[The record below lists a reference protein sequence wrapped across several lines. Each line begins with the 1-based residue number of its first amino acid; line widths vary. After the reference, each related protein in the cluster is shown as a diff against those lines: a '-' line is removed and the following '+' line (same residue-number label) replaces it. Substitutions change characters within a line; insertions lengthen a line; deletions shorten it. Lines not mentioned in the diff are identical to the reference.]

1 MRLRLSAAEAPSYA
15 YLFTHRG
22 SAGYSDLGDEY
33 VNVIDCSQLIIGF
46 LCIFTG
52 VSHADEMIY
61 LFPVRKSLFPH
72 TLPTIED
79 EQVSEAMTRMWVDFA
94 RTG

>member
-1 MRLRLSAAEAPSYA
+1 M
-15 YLFTHRG
+15 
-22 SAGYSDLGDEY
+22 
-33 VNVIDCSQLIIGF
+33 IGF

-61 LFPVRKSLFPH
+61 LFPVRESLFPY